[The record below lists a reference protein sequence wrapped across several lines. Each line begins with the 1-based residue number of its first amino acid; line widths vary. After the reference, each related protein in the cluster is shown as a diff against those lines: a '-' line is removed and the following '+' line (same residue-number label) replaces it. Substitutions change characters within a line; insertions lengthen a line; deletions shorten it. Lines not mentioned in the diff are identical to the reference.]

1 MVSKLLSKASINNEP
16 ERVLI
21 KVYRGYYLQIYFD
34 GKLMSTK
41 KQEETADIDR
51 TDVRD
56 YRNPCDEDEYVD
68 CFAMLELGESS
79 RMGR

>member
-1 MVSKLLSKASINNEP
+1 MRWCRNSDSWISENG
-16 ERVLI
+16 I
-21 KVYRGYYLQIYFD
+21 KNKIYFD

-41 KQEETADIDR
+41 KQEDTADIDR